1 MSFYNNPRLK
11 VEKGKLILKNP
22 VLSASGTF
30 GYGLEL
36 KDVAN
41 PKWYGGLTLKG
52 ITLRA
57 RAGNVPPRLIETAG
71 GIINSI
77 GLQNDGIETFVEQK
91 VQPLKKYD
99 TAIIA
104 NINGTYKEDYFQL
117 AERLDDSPVDYIEIN
132 VSCPNIKG
140 GGVVFGK
147 QPSAVASIVSGVRK
161 RTSKPLI
168 LKLTPQVTDIKE
180 IAKAASDNGIDIYS
194 LINTYPAMAI
204 DIKTR
209 KPVLGNIHGGFSG
222 PPLKPMALHLIW
234 ELKTA
239 TKLPIIGM
247 GGISS
252 WEDAVEFL
260 LAGVDA
266 VAVGTW
272 HFVNPS
278 IAQEINQG
286 IIKYMD
292 DNGFNSLAE
301 LSGYTWRRYN
311 EN

>member
-1 MSFYNNPRLK
+1 MSFYDDPRLRVK
-11 VEKGKLILKNP
+11 KGKLVLKNP
-22 VLSASGTF
+22 AISASGTF

-36 KDVAN
+36 KDIADPN
-41 PKWYGGLTLKG
+41 WYGGLTLKG
-52 ITLRA
+52 ITLKPRD
-57 RAGNVPPRLIETAG
+57 GNAPARLIETSG

-77 GLQNDGIETFVEQK
+77 GLQNQGIDTFVEQK
-91 VQPLKKYD
+91 VLPLKRYD
-99 TAIIA
+99 TAVIA
-104 NINGTYKEDYFQL
+104 NINGTYKEDYFKL

-140 GGVVFGK
+140 GGAVFGK
-147 QPSAVASIVSGVRK
+147 QPRSVAEIVKGVRK
-161 RTSKPLI
+161 KTSKPLI

-180 IAKAASDNGIDIYS
+180 IAKAGYDSGIDIYS

-204 DIKTR
+204 DVNTR

-222 PPLKPMALHLIW
+222 PPLKPMAIHLVW
-234 ELKTA
+234 ELKSA
-239 TKLPIIGM
+239 TNLPIIGM
-247 GGISS
+247 GGICS

-260 LAGVDA
+260 LAGADA

-272 HFVNPS
+272 HFVQPS
-278 IAQEINQG
+278 IAEDINKG

-292 DNGFNSLAE
+292 DNGFNSLDE
-301 LSGYTWRRYN
+301 LSGYTWRKYN

>member
-1 MSFYNNPRLK
+1 MSFYNDPRLK
-11 VEKGKLILKNP
+11 VEKGKLVLKNP

-41 PKWYGGLTLKG
+41 PIWYGGLTLKG
-52 ITLRA
+52 ITLRP
-57 RAGNVPPRLIETAG
+57 RAGNVPPRLIETGG

-77 GLQNDGIETFVEQK
+77 GLQNDGIDTFVEQK
-91 VQPLKKYD
+91 VLPLKKYD

-117 AERLDDSPVDYIEIN
+117 AERLEDSPVDYIEIN

-147 QPSAVASIVSGVRK
+147 QPSSVASIVGGVRK
-161 RTSKPLI
+161 RTTKPLI

-180 IAKAASDNGIDIYS
+180 IAKAAADNGIDIFS

-209 KPVLGNIHGGFSG
+209 KPVLGNIQGGFSG

-234 ELKTA
+234 ELKTS
-239 TKLPIIGM
+239 TNLPIIGM

-260 LAGVDA
+260 LAGADA

-272 HFVNPS
+272 HFIEPS
-278 IAQEINQG
+278 IAEDINVG
-286 IIKYMD
+286 ILNYLD
-292 DNGFNSLAE
+292 DNGFDSLSD
-301 LSGYTWRRYN
+301 LSGYTWRLYN